1 MKSED
6 FIKYGNFV
14 FTILNEFDKKNN
26 LITDEDI
33 KNYVLKMKKNKKRKI
48 YKIEYQRRLQ
58 GFLLERISN
67 IFYNYHFKKIYQIK
81 AK

>member
-1 MKSED
+1 M
-6 FIKYGNFV
+6 
-14 FTILNEFDKKNN
+14 
-26 LITDEDI
+26 
-33 KNYVLKMKKNKKRKI
+33 KKRKKK

-81 AK
+81 TKLKKNFKK